1 DGEQVNVYVELRNF
15 RCELRERYHEI
26 RLSSS
31 VEIRDP
37 REPPDAKPLWYYR
50 FDDQKQPV
58 KSRTQLHDFFSY
70 YWFTVPHIPPATY
83 TLTFQVADETSPDRR
98 RVASKSQEFRV
109 TAMPMGTP

>member
-1 DGEQVNVYVELRNF
+1 MTSLHPRSAGGRHEWAVDEDQPRRLF
-15 RCELRERYHEI
+15 RIH
-26 RLSSS
+26 
-31 VEIRDP
+31 P

-70 YWFTVPHIPPATY
+70 YWFTVPHIPPGTY

-98 RVASKSQEFRV
+98 RVTSKSHEFRV